1 MGGGFMDIADY
12 FLKLESVE
20 EWSQNLEPRLGKG

>member
-12 FLKLESVE
+12 FLKPESVE
-20 EWSQNLEPRLGKG
+20 EWSKNLEPRLGKS